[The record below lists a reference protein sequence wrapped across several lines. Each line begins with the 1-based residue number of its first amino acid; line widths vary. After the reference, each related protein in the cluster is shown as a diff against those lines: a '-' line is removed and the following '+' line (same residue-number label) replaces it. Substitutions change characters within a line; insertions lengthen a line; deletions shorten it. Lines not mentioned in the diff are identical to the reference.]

1 MKRDAR
7 IEQILNEIVRRLVAE
22 YQPEK
27 IILFGSYA
35 YGEPH
40 EESDLDMLIIKETLE
55 RRRDRRNAVR
65 RMISDAGTH
74 IPLGVFVLTPN
85 EVAQRVRIGDQ
96 FLIEILENGEV
107 LHAARQRY
115 SEY

>member
-7 IEQILNEIVRRLVAE
+7 IEQTLNEIVRRLVAD

-35 YGEPH
+35 YGEPD
-40 EESDLDMLIIKETLE
+40 EDSDLDMLIIKETQGHL
-55 RRRDRRNAVR
+55 RDRRNVVR
-65 RMISDAGTH
+65 RTISGAHAH
-74 IPLGVFVLTPN
+74 IPLDVLVLTPD

-96 FLIEILENGEV
+96 FVIEILENGEV
-107 LHAARQRY
+107 LHAA
-115 SEY
+115 

>member
-7 IEQILNEIVRRLVAE
+7 IERTLNEIVRHLVAD

-40 EESDLDMLIIKETLE
+40 ADSDLDLLIIKETPDRLIERIFAAHELVTDMHPSVGLE
-55 RRRDRRNAVR
+55 
-65 RMISDAGTH
+65 
-74 IPLGVFVLTPN
+74 PLVLTPA
-85 EVAQRVRIGDQ
+85 EVEQRLRIGDQ
-96 FLIEILENGEV
+96 FVAEV
-107 LHAARQRY
+107 LERGELLYAA
-115 SEY
+115 

>member
-7 IEQILNEIVRRLVAE
+7 IEHTLNEIVRRLVAD

-40 EESDLDMLIIKETLE
+40 GDSDLDMLVIKETPE
-55 RRRDRRNAVR
+55 RRRDRRIAVR
-65 RMISDAGTH
+65 RMISDTHTH
-74 IPLGVFVLTPN
+74 IPLDVLVLTPN

-107 LHAARQRY
+107 LHAA
-115 SEY
+115 

>member
-7 IEQILNEIVRRLVAE
+7 IEQTLNEIVRRLVAE

-35 YGEPH
+35 YGEPN
-40 EESDLDMLIIKETLE
+40 EDSDLDMLVIKETTE
-55 RRRDRRNAVR
+55 RLRDRRNAVR
-65 RMISDAGTH
+65 RTISGAHPH
-74 IPLGVFVLTPN
+74 IPLDVLVLTPN
-85 EVAQRVRIGDQ
+85 EVAQRIRIGDQ

-107 LHAARQRY
+107 LHAA
-115 SEY
+115 